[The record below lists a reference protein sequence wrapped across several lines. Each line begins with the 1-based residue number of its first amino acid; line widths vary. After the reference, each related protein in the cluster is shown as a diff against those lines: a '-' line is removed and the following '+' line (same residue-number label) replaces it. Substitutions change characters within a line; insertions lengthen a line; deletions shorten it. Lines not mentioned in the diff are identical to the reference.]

1 LVLIIAEA
9 GVNHNGSISNAKEL
23 VNAAKKCG
31 ADIIKF
37 QSFISE
43 DLVIPSANKATY
55 QIKNTLKDES
65 QFKMLKSLELSFEEQ
80 VELKEYC
87 DSKDIEFL
95 STGFDHKSLNFL
107 NKLGLKRFKIPSGEI
122 TNLPYLRLVG
132 SFETPIILST
142 GMSDINEIKEALIEI
157 YNSGRK
163 CNDLTI
169 MHCTTEYP
177 APFEDINLNA
187 LQTIKNEFKFD
198 VGYSD
203 HSKGIEVSLA
213 AVALGATIIEK
224 HITLDRNMDGPD
236 HEASLEPNEF
246 KNLVD
251 GVKNISVALGSA
263 EKKVSQSEIKN
274 LYVAR
279 KSLVAKK
286 RIKKGDLFSNENLCA
301 KRPGNGISPMR
312 WEEIVGMRSKKNFE
326 ENDLITI

>member
-1 LVLIIAEA
+1 MVLIIAEA

-43 DLVIPSANKATY
+43 DLVIPSAKKANY
-55 QIKNTLKDES
+55 QLKNTLIDES
-65 QFKMLKSLELSFEEQ
+65 QLKMLKSLELNFEEQ
-80 VELKEYC
+80 LELKEYC
-87 DSKDIEFL
+87 DSKNIEFL

-122 TNLPYLRLVG
+122 TNLPYLRHVG
-132 SFETPIILST
+132 SFDTPIILST
-142 GMSDINEIKEALIEI
+142 GMSDMNEIREALIEI
-157 YNSGRK
+157 YYCRK

-198 VGYSD
+198 IGYSD

-213 AVALGATIIEK
+213 AVALGATIVN
-224 HITLDRNMDGPD
+224 ITLDRNMDGPD
-236 HEASLEPNEF
+236 HEASLEPHEF
-246 KNLVD
+246 ENLE
-251 GVKNISVALGSA
+251 GIKNISVSLGSA
-263 EKKVSQSEIKN
+263 EKK
-274 LYVAR
+274 
-279 KSLVAKK
+279 
-286 RIKKGDLFSNENLCA
+286 
-301 KRPGNGISPMR
+301 
-312 WEEIVGMRSKKNFE
+312 
-326 ENDLITI
+326 

>member
-1 LVLIIAEA
+1 MVLIIAEA

-43 DLVIPSANKATY
+43 DLVIPSAKKANY
-55 QIKNTLKDES
+55 QIKNTLIDES
-65 QFKMLKSLELSFEEQ
+65 QLKMLKSLELNFEEQ
-80 VELKEYC
+80 LELKEYC
-87 DSKDIEFL
+87 DSKNIEFL

-122 TNLPYLRLVG
+122 TNLPYLRHVG
-132 SFETPIILST
+132 SFDTPIILST
-142 GMSDINEIKEALIEI
+142 GMSNINEIREALIEI
-157 YNSGRK
+157 YYSGRK

-236 HEASLEPNEF
+236 HEASLEPHEF
-246 KNLVD
+246 ENLVE
-251 GVKNISVALGSA
+251 GIKNISVSLGSA
-263 EKKVSQSEIKN
+263 EKS
-274 LYVAR
+274 
-279 KSLVAKK
+279 KSI
-286 RIKKGDLFSNENLCA
+286 RN
-301 KRPGNGISPMR
+301 
-312 WEEIVGMRSKKNFE
+312 
-326 ENDLITI
+326 